1 MRSLKKYIKKIF
13 YTYDFTKF
21 IFNKIKYL
29 FLNPKSQ
36 SNESKILNNLINKF
50 EIKKNF
56 LEIGFGPWEF
66 NCSDIIDKNNGYI
79 IDANTEN
86 IKIGKW
92 LYKNSIFINKF
103 IDLDNISEIIETI
116 NKRIDILSLDI
127 DGNDYYIM
135 EKLFKLNP
143 SLIICEYNSAY
154 HLRPISSLYKKNF
167 DRIKENS
174 QMLYFGC
181 SLKGWE
187 ILMKK
192 NGYYPVAISDS
203 GVNAFFM
210 KDSLIK
216 NKKDIINI
224 DNSFTDYDWPNNET
238 HKDQWEK
245 IKNLNFKH
253 IS

>member
-1 MRSLKKYIKKIF
+1 MKSLKKYIKKIF

-21 IFNKIKYL
+21 IFNKIRYL
-29 FLNPKSQ
+29 FFNPKSQ

-56 LEIGFGPWEF
+56 LEIGFSPWEF

-86 IKIGKW
+86 IQIGNW

-154 HLRPISSLYKKNF
+154 HLRPISSLYKKKF
-167 DRIKENS
+167 DRIEENNE
-174 QMLYFGC
+174 MLYFGC

-192 NGYYPVAISDS
+192 NGYYPVSISES
-203 GVNAFFM
+203 GVNAFFV

-216 NKKDIINI
+216 NKKDIIDI
-224 DNSFTDYDWPNNET
+224 DNSFKDYNWPNNET

-253 IS
+253 IN